1 MYPTGLGS
9 CISIGFKK
17 IFPWTF
23 PVAFCLSVG
32 ASESRVQPAPKFLC
46 GLLWAM
52 CPVDQS
58 ASWSLSIAQ
67 GHYSYPCGQRSNRT
81 TEVLSY
87 PVSGRHLCLY
97 VCGAM
102 ILYSTNHTL
111 VFNLIPCIQHKFSGT
126 VPSPLPEG
134 YSFPPS
140 SIDSMANTQI
150 LCIYCCAMS
159 FNITVFWFLL
169 VFSCTLL
176 KM

>member
-1 MYPTGLGS
+1 MIVFLSAWDACVTYLSEILMFLFIVLGTVFDVSHRFGILYFHWFQENFPLDFPSGL
-9 CISIGFKK
+9 
-17 IFPWTF
+17 
-23 PVAFCLSVG
+23 CLSVG

-81 TEVLSY
+81 TEVLPY

-111 VFNLIPCIQHKFSGT
+111 VLEGKVFN
-126 VPSPLPEG
+126 PL
-134 YSFPPS
+134 YS
-140 SIDSMANTQI
+140 TQ
-150 LCIYCCAMS
+150 
-159 FNITVFWFLL
+159 VFWDCSFTLTQKGIPSHL
-169 VFSCTLL
+169 VV
-176 KM
+176 